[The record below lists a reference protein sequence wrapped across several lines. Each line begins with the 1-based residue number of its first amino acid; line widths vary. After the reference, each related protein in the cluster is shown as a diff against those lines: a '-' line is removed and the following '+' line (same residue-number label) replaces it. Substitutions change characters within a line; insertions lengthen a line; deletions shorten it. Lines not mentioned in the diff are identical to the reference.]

1 MFNRFVPAASIFL
14 NNRDHRK
21 ILVIDG
27 HTAFTGGINFADEYI
42 NRIVRFGYWKDNG
55 IMLHGEGAFSFTVM
69 FLQMWSVITKSD
81 RELKDLARFAG
92 GRDSLMEKRA
102 PFSSRLYHKE
112 QFEDDGYV
120 QPYCDTPLDNE
131 TVGENVYLNIVS
143 QAHDYVWI
151 YTPYLI
157 IDNEMMTAL
166 TLAAKSGVDVRIVTP
181 GIPDKRIAYLLT
193 RSCYRQLIESGV
205 RIYEYTPGFIHAK
218 TVVSDDKIATV
229 GSVNFDYRSLYLHFE
244 CGVWMYGTSAVMQI
258 KKDCEETFSKCR
270 KITDDWLKHQNILV
284 RMMAAVIKPL
294 APLL

>member
-1 MFNRFVPAASIFL
+1 MCSRT
-14 NNRDHRK
+14 
-21 ILVIDG
+21 VIRRS
-27 HTAFTGGINFADEYI
+27 T
-42 NRIVRFGYWKDNG
+42 
-55 IMLHGEGAFSFTVM
+55 
-69 FLQMWSVITKSD
+69 
-81 RELKDLARFAG
+81 
-92 GRDSLMEKRA
+92 
-102 PFSSRLYHKE
+102 
-112 QFEDDGYV
+112 
-120 QPYCDTPLDNE
+120 
-131 TVGENVYLNIVS
+131 LNIVS